1 MSLNRL
7 FWDAKVVDEL
17 PLIGDRVPPSCPR
30 VPPDARPMHIHVQ
43 ELRRI
48 HAAEYMLLPL
58 LAGARRSLSD

>member
-17 PLIGDRVPPSCPR
+17 PLMGPPLPPSCPR
-30 VPPDARPMHIHVQ
+30 VPPAAQPLHIHVQ

-48 HAAEYMLLPL
+48 HAAGYMLLPL